1 MCVRVWFF
9 LFLLLFRL
17 RMYSAKRRKKKNH
30 PRQGHPSFHSGQ
42 VLKEESSIMD
52 KVMMLLHSTNA
63 RLVVLSGALNYLFI
77 IGLLP

>member
-1 MCVRVWFF
+1 MCTCVV
-9 LFLLLFRL
+9 LFVSFVIQIKNVL
-17 RMYSAKRRKKKNH
+17 SQKKKKKIT
-30 PRQGHPSFHSGQ
+30 QGGHPSFHSGQ

>member
-1 MCVRVWFF
+1 MCTCVV
-9 LFLLLFRL
+9 LFVSFVIQIKNVL
-17 RMYSAKRRKKKNH
+17 SQKKKKKNH

-77 IGLLP
+77 IGLLL